1 MYTKILV
8 IGQSGS
14 GKSTSLR
21 NFNKG
26 EVKDTFLI
34 NVLGKPLPFK
44 GAKKQF
50 PTVRDV
56 ENKEDVRQVITR
68 SKDEIIKIL
77 KWCNSIETIKN
88 IVIDDFVYITSLD
101 MLSRSDEKG
110 FDKFADFAKNMI
122 EPLMLELRKDITL
135 IVMTHPDFDIIDGKR
150 FIKPKTLSKFVDE
163 KVVFE
168 GMFTFVFESMVKDDG
183 NGIKYMFLTNSPN
196 EWHIAKTPMGYFEE
210 LYIDNDLSNIVE
222 YIRKEN

>member
-44 GAKKQF
+44 GAKNQF

-56 ENKEDVRQVITR
+56 ENKENVRQVITR
-68 SKDEIIKIL
+68 SKDKIIKIL
-77 KWCNSIETIKN
+77 KWCNSIEAIKN
-88 IVIDDFVYITSLD
+88 IVIDDYVYITSLD

-110 FDKFADFAKNMI
+110 FDKFTDFAKNMI
-122 EPLMLELRKDITL
+122 EPLMLELREDITL
-135 IVMTHPDFDIIDGKR
+135 IVMTHPDDDIVHLGKDYLLLDQLLLYLLLL
-150 FIKPKTLSKFVDE
+150 ILTILYQIVLHHT
-163 KVVFE
+163 
-168 GMFTFVFESMVKDDG
+168 TFH
-183 NGIKYMFLTNSPN
+183 T
-196 EWHIAKTPMGYFEE
+196 
-210 LYIDNDLSNIVE
+210 
-222 YIRKEN
+222 